1 MGTGGIAAM
10 HARAIR
16 ASDQCELV
24 AVHSGS
30 AERAK
35 LAADEFGIV
44 GISDLTSCASQH
56 AVDAVSICTPSGRHL
71 DGAREAAA
79 LGLHVL
85 CEKPLEIN
93 MQRAKE
99 MVQICSDAGVKLGC
113 IFQNRFKADYVKLKN
128 AIVAGKFGKLLL
140 GNAYIKWFRDPEY
153 YSSSVW
159 KGTLQGDGGAAL
171 INQGI
176 HTIDLL
182 LDVMGGVKKVFAK
195 TRTVLHDIEGEDLGM
210 AMLSFESGA
219 MGMIEGSTALYPGYP
234 ERLEIY
240 GEKGS
245 AILESGNII
254 EWNFQEE
261 ETTEQLTEQNSA
273 SGSSD
278 PLAIADEF
286 HQLQIADFAGA
297 IIQDRDPLVTG
308 EAGLPAL
315 NLIEHIYISAKKG
328 KEIKIDNGLR

>member
-30 AERAK
+30 AERAEM
-35 LAADEFGIV
+35 AAKEFGIV
-44 GISDLTSCASQH
+44 GISDLASFASQH
-56 AVDAVSICTPSGRHL
+56 AVDAVCICTPSGRHL

-182 LDVMGGVKKVFAK
+182 LDIMGGVEKVFAK
-195 TRTVLHDIEGEDLGM
+195 TRTTVHNIEGEDLGL
-210 AMLSFESGA
+210 AMLTFENGA
-219 MGMIEGSTALYPGYP
+219 MGVIEGSTALYPGYA

-240 GEKGS
+240 GEEGS
-245 AILESGNII
+245 AILEGGNII
-254 EWNFQEE
+254 EWNFKKEE
-261 ETTEQLTEQNSA
+261 SSEKATDAESNSGA
-273 SGSSD
+273 SD
-278 PLAIADEF
+278 PMAIADEF
-286 HQLQIADFAGA
+286 HQLQIADFANA
-297 IIQDRDPLVTG
+297 ILEDREPLVTG
-308 EAGLPAL
+308 VGGLPAL
-315 NLIEHIYISAKKG
+315 NLIEHIYLSAKANR
-328 KEIKIDNGLR
+328 EIEVV